1 MQTWRQTSK
10 NYCLIFWKEFII
22 IAKPLLSALKNYQKK
37 QQLYQKLYGKKYNYH
52 HIEDVVNEYGKAVEK
67 RIVINDNIKRYKEKI
82 KQDIHLKL
90 FIMNQELKNVD
101 SMI

>member
-1 MQTWRQTSK
+1 MEQLKHLQEKRKIHISET
-10 NYCLIFWKEFII
+10 
-22 IAKPLLSALKNYQKK
+22 LLSALKNYQKK
-37 QQLYQKLYGKKYNYH
+37 QQLYQKLYGKKYNYY

-90 FIMNQELKNVD
+90 FIMN
-101 SMI
+101 